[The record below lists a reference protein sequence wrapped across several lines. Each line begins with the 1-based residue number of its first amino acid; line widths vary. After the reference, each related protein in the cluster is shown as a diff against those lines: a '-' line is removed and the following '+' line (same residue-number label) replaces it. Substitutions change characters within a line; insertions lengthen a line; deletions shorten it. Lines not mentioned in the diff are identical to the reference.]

1 MKGNKFNVMGWSL
14 VLASLMLGACTS
26 NGGKTFVDP
35 LAAHIDT
42 TVRAQDDFW
51 TFANGTW
58 LKENPIPASEK
69 ENGIFTAVADTVRE
83 QVLEICKETSS
94 KEYPEGSNE
103 QKVGDLYFSGMD
115 SVALNTKGISD
126 LKDDLDWLD
135 QMGNFD
141 QFNAMVAYINTVSSG
156 PLFSFYVGQDDMN
169 SNQITVSLGQ
179 GGTSMPSRGYYENQD
194 ENSKAVRNAFLVY
207 AKGLFERMGLDEQAA
222 TKAADKQ
229 LEIETALALASRH
242 PEDMRDPYKNYN
254 KMSIAKLQRMT
265 PQLDWD
271 VFFKGVGLEQVD
283 SVVVGQPEFFTA
295 LNKTLNSY
303 SLNDWK
309 NYLKFCYLDGLTSY
323 LDDDLYMKNFNFYSK
338 TMNGIQEP
346 SPRWKRVVNTTNRT
360 LGDLLGQV
368 YVERFLPQGV
378 KEKFLEIG
386 HAVRDVF
393 AEHIQKLDWMSDAT
407 KEKALNKLNAIN
419 EKLAYP
425 DRWKDYSELEIS
437 RDSYVQNMM
446 NARKWS
452 MKRMVDKYG
461 KPVER
466 WEWHMQPQT
475 YNAYYSP
482 SNNEICIPGC
492 NIIVPGFNG
501 QMPDDAILYAIIGS
515 TFGHEITHGFD
526 DGGCNYDAEGN
537 LKNWWTEE
545 DKKRF
550 DAKAEQVVKM
560 YSDYTVVDSLHING
574 KLTLGENIADLGGT
588 VMAFEAFQRT
598 DQYKNNVII
607 SGYTPA
613 QRFFLGY
620 ALAWM
625 EQMRPEA
632 LATQVKNNEHSPA
645 KWRVLAPLSVMPE
658 FYEAFGVKEGDA
670 MWRPESERV
679 RIW

>member
-1 MKGNKFNVMGWSL
+1 
-14 VLASLMLGACTS
+14 
-26 NGGKTFVDP
+26 
-35 LAAHIDT
+35 
-42 TVRAQDDFW
+42 
-51 TFANGTW
+51 
-58 LKENPIPASEK
+58 
-69 ENGIFTAVADTVRE
+69 
-83 QVLEICKETSS
+83 
-94 KEYPEGSNE
+94 
-103 QKVGDLYFSGMD
+103 
-115 SVALNTKGISD
+115 
-126 LKDDLDWLD
+126 
-135 QMGNFD
+135 
-141 QFNAMVAYINTVSSG
+141 
-156 PLFSFYVGQDDMN
+156 
-169 SNQITVSLGQ
+169 
-179 GGTSMPSRGYYENQD
+179 
-194 ENSKAVRNAFLVY
+194 
-207 AKGLFERMGLDEQAA
+207 
-222 TKAADKQ
+222 
-229 LEIETALALASRH
+229 
-242 PEDMRDPYKNYN
+242 
-254 KMSIAKLQRMT
+254 
-265 PQLDWD
+265 
-271 VFFKGVGLEQVD
+271 
-283 SVVVGQPEFFTA
+283 
-295 LNKTLNSY
+295 
-303 SLNDWK
+303 
-309 NYLKFCYLDGLTSY
+309 
-323 LDDDLYMKNFNFYSK
+323 
-338 TMNGIQEP
+338 MNGIQEP

-419 EKLAYP
+419 EKMAYP